1 MPSGRIITICG
12 SVTER
17 RSFLAF
23 SSTFHALVLFI
34 PYQLWYNISIFV
46 VKEFFV
52 VAKNNSNSN
61 KKSGGAGFIITLLI
75 LSSIT
80 GFSFTG
86 IVAGVLLGL
95 GIGKITSIMGSGLD
109 TTTHNRRDREREAQE
124 AERAKREQEAMLVR
138 QRAEA
143 ERRKQEEASA
153 IPLTGDKAADQVI
166 LTGQQ
171 MLATI
176 RKENEAI
183 PDQELSELMDHLSI
197 KCEQIFR
204 TVSESPAKAP
214 QVRKFMNYYLP
225 TTLKMLANYR
235 TMQQRGV
242 SYGEMQDARQ
252 TTVRGMNLVL
262 TACQKQIDNMHRDNM
277 LDISTD
283 IDVLEQMLKRDGFTD
298 NEIVE
303 SARTAAEAQARA
315 TSVPMIQFPV
325 GEESDSTPQS
335 TARRQDS

>member
-1 MPSGRIITICG
+1 MSG
-12 SVTER
+12 
-17 RSFLAF
+17 
-23 SSTFHALVLFI
+23 
-34 PYQLWYNISIFV
+34 
-46 VKEFFV
+46 
-52 VAKNNSNSN
+52 KNANSNR
-61 KKSGGAGFIITLLI
+61 KSGGAGFIITLLI
-75 LSSIT
+75 LSSLT

-109 TTTHNRRDREREAQE
+109 TTTHNARDRAREQKEAEQARAEQEAARVRMVQE
-124 AERAKREQEAMLVR
+124 AERK
-138 QRAEA
+138 
-143 ERRKQEEASA
+143 KKEEASL
-153 IPLTGDKAADQVI
+153 IPLTGDKTADQVI
-166 LTGQQ
+166 TTGQE
-171 MLATI
+171 MLETI
-176 RKENEAI
+176 RRENAAI
-183 PDQELSELMDHLSI
+183 PDQELTEQMNNLSI

-204 TVSESPAKAP
+204 TVSESPSKAP

-242 SYGEMQDARQ
+242 SYGEMREARE
-252 TTVRGMNLVL
+252 TTVRGMNLIL

-303 SARTAAEAQARA
+303 TARTAAEAQMRA
-315 TSVPMIQFPV
+315 SSVPVMNFPS
-325 GEESDSTPQS
+325 ETPANSETSAPSYHSDSHS
-335 TARRQDS
+335 

>member
-1 MPSGRIITICG
+1 M
-12 SVTER
+12 
-17 RSFLAF
+17 
-23 SSTFHALVLFI
+23 
-34 PYQLWYNISIFV
+34 
-46 VKEFFV
+46 
-52 VAKNNSNSN
+52 AKNNSNSN

-75 LSSIT
+75 LASLT

-86 IVAGVLLGL
+86 IVAGVLIGL
-95 GIGKITSIMGSGLD
+95 GVGKIASIMGSGLD
-109 TTTHNRRDREREAQE
+109 TTTHNKRDREREAQE
-124 AERAKREQEAMLVR
+124 AERAKREQEEQLRR
-138 QRAEA
+138 QQAEA
-143 ERRKQEEASA
+143 ERKKKEEASR

-166 LTGQQ
+166 ITGQD

-183 PDQELSELMDHLSI
+183 PDQELSGLMDNLST

-204 TVSESPAKAP
+204 TVSETPSKAP

-262 TACQKQIDNMHRDNM
+262 KACQKLIDNLHRDNM

-303 SARTAAEAQARA
+303 GARTAAEAQLRSS
-315 TSVPMIQFPV
+315 SVPMINFPS
-325 GEESDSTPQS
+325 EQETDSYPAGQVHRE
-335 TARRQDS
+335 AD